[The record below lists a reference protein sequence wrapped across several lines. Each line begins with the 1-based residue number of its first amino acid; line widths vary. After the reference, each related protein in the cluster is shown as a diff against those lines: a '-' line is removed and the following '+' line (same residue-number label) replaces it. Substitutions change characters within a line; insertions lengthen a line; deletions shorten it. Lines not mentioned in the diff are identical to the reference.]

1 MTHRTAAVRSEVEPI
16 EWAVFE
22 DEINPEPL
30 SHRQY
35 LVVRLADAVA
45 KHEMSDEL
53 ADELL
58 REFSEAEFVALVMCA
73 AKDHFVHVMNTA
85 LKLPAAEGSV
95 CKVLPRGPA

>member
-22 DEINPEPL
+22 EEINPEPF

-35 LVVRLADAVA
+35 LVIRLADAVA
-45 KHEMSDEL
+45 RHEMSDEL
-53 ADELL
+53 AEELL
-58 REFSEAEFVALVMCA
+58 QEFSEAEFVAMVMNA
-73 AKDHFVHVMNTA
+73 AQCHFVHVLNTA

-95 CKVLPRGPA
+95 CKVLPRHAS

>member
-1 MTHRTAAVRSEVEPI
+1 MTHRTAAVRSEVEPL

-22 DEINPEPL
+22 DEINPDPL
-30 SHRQY
+30 TRRQY

-45 KHEMSDEL
+45 RHEMSDDL

-58 REFSEAEFVALVMCA
+58 QEFSETEFVALVMCA

-85 LKLPAAEGSV
+85 LKLPPAEGSV
-95 CKVLPRGPA
+95 CRLLPRGAS